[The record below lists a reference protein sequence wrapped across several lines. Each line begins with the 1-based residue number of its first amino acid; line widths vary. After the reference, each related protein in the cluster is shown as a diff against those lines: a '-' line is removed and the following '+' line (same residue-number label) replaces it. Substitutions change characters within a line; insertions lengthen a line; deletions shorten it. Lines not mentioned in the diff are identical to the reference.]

1 MMKKILIMFMV
12 VILAAGSTGCIYVKI
27 DDEKKEIM
35 EDIKDIED
43 KEDNEEKPENN
54 EAEYE
59 KDEEGIIKTEYAK
72 EAIEETAAKLIS
84 AISEKDFEKVSAFV
98 HPEKGV
104 RFTPYTN
111 VSVDNDVVLNQE
123 EVKNFFNDKTKYL
136 WGHYDGRGD
145 EISLTPGEYYDEF
158 IFSED
163 FKNAEA
169 IGYNEVLS
177 SGNMAENQFEVYE
190 NAIIVEYYFPGF
202 NPDFGGADWK
212 SLRLVFE
219 EYEGVW
225 NLTGII
231 HNQWTI

>member
-1 MMKKILIMFMV
+1 MKKIIIIFMAV
-12 VILAAGSTGCIYVKI
+12 LLAAGSSGCIYVKI
-27 DDEKKEIM
+27 NDQEKEIKEDEK
-35 EDIKDIED
+35 
-43 KEDNEEKPENN
+43 KPENN
-54 EAEYE
+54 EVKYE
-59 KDEEGIIKTEYAK
+59 LNEEGIIKTEYAK
-72 EAIEETAAKLIS
+72 EIIEETAAELIN
-84 AISEKDFEKVSAFV
+84 AISDKDFEKVSEYV

-111 VSVDNDVVLNQE
+111 VSVDNDVVLSQE
-123 EVKNFFNDKTKYL
+123 EVKNFFNDKTTYI

-145 EISLTPGEYYDEF
+145 DISLTPGEYYDEF
-158 IFSED
+158 IYSED

-177 SGNMAENQFEVYE
+177 SGNMAENQFEVYQ

-219 EYEGVW
+219 EYEGTW
-225 NLTGII
+225 RLTGII

>member
-1 MMKKILIMFMV
+1 MMKKIF
-12 VILAAGSTGCIYVKI
+12 ILLMIVLFAAGSSGCINIKI
-27 DDEKKEIM
+27 NEPDKEIN
-35 EDIKDIED
+35 ED
-43 KEDNEEKPENN
+43 KEEKTENN

-59 KDEEGIIKTEYAK
+59 LNEEGIIKTEYAK
-72 EAIEETAAKLIS
+72 ELIEETAVELIS
-84 AISEKDFEKVSAFV
+84 AISKKDFEKVSAFV

-104 RFTPYTN
+104 RLTPYTN

-123 EVKNFFNDKTKYL
+123 EVKNFFNDKTTYL

-158 IFSED
+158 IYSED
-163 FKNAEA
+163 FKNAEV

-219 EYEGVW
+219 EHDGVW
-225 NLTGII
+225 KLTGII

>member
-1 MMKKILIMFMV
+1 MKKILIIFMAV
-12 VILAAGSTGCIYVKI
+12 LLAAGSSACSYVKI
-27 DDEKKEIM
+27 NDQKKEI
-35 EDIKDIED
+35 
-43 KEDNEEKPENN
+43 KEDEKKPENN

-59 KDEEGIIKTEYAK
+59 LDEKGIIKAEYAK
-72 EAIEETAAKLIS
+72 KIIEETAAELIN
-84 AISEKDFEKVSAFV
+84 AISDKDFEKVSEFV

-111 VSVDNDVVLNQE
+111 VSVDKDVVLSQE
-123 EVKNFFNDKTKYL
+123 EVKNFFNDKTKYI
-136 WGHYDGRGD
+136 WGNYDGRGD
-145 EISLTPGEYYDEF
+145 EISLTPGEYYAEF
-158 IFSED
+158 IYSED

-177 SGNMAENQFEVYE
+177 SGNMAENQFEVYQ

-219 EYEGVW
+219 EYEGTW
-225 NLTGII
+225 RLTGII

>member
-1 MMKKILIMFMV
+1 MKKIIIIFMAV
-12 VILAAGSTGCIYVKI
+12 LLAAGSSGCIYVKI
-27 DDEKKEIM
+27 NDQEKEIKDDEK
-35 EDIKDIED
+35 
-43 KEDNEEKPENN
+43 KPENN
-54 EAEYE
+54 EVKYE
-59 KDEEGIIKTEYAK
+59 LNEEGIIKTEYAK
-72 EAIEETAAKLIS
+72 EIIEETAAELIN
-84 AISEKDFEKVSAFV
+84 AISDKDFEKVSEYV

-111 VSVDNDVVLNQE
+111 VSVDNDVVLSQE
-123 EVKNFFNDKTKYL
+123 EVKNFFNDKTTYI

-145 EISLTPGEYYDEF
+145 DISLTPGEYYDEF
-158 IFSED
+158 IYSED

-177 SGNMAENQFEVYE
+177 SGNMAENQFEVYQ

-219 EYEGVW
+219 EYEGTW
-225 NLTGII
+225 RLTGII

>member
-1 MMKKILIMFMV
+1 MKKILIIFMAV
-12 VILAAGSTGCIYVKI
+12 LLAAGSSACSYVKI
-27 DDEKKEIM
+27 NDQKKEI
-35 EDIKDIED
+35 
-43 KEDNEEKPENN
+43 KEDEKKPENN

-59 KDEEGIIKTEYAK
+59 LDEKGIIKAEYAK
-72 EAIEETAAKLIS
+72 KIIEETAAELIN
-84 AISEKDFEKVSAFV
+84 AISDKDFEKVSEFV

-111 VSVDNDVVLNQE
+111 VSVDKDVVLSQE
-123 EVKNFFNDKTKYL
+123 EVKNFFNDKTKYI
-136 WGHYDGRGD
+136 WGNYDGRGD
-145 EISLTPGEYYDEF
+145 EISLTPGEYYAEF
-158 IFSED
+158 IYSED

-177 SGNMAENQFEVYE
+177 SGNMAENQFEVYK
-190 NAIIVEYYFPGF
+190 NAIIAEYYFPGF

-219 EYEGVW
+219 EYEGTW
-225 NLTGII
+225 RLTGII

>member
-1 MMKKILIMFMV
+1 MKKIIIIFMAV
-12 VILAAGSTGCIYVKI
+12 LLAAGSSGCIYVKI
-27 DDEKKEIM
+27 NDQEKEIKEDEK
-35 EDIKDIED
+35 
-43 KEDNEEKPENN
+43 KPENN
-54 EAEYE
+54 EVKYE
-59 KDEEGIIKTEYAK
+59 LNEEGIIKTEYAK
-72 EAIEETAAKLIS
+72 EIIEETAAELIN
-84 AISEKDFEKVSAFV
+84 AISDKDFEKVSEYV

-111 VSVDNDVVLNQE
+111 VSVDNDVVLSQE
-123 EVKNFFNDKTKYL
+123 EVKNFFNDKTTYI

-145 EISLTPGEYYDEF
+145 DISLTPGEYYDEF
-158 IFSED
+158 ICSED

-177 SGNMAENQFEVYE
+177 SGNMAENQFEVYQ

-219 EYEGVW
+219 EYEGTW
-225 NLTGII
+225 RLTGII

>member
-1 MMKKILIMFMV
+1 MKKILIIFMAV
-12 VILAAGSTGCIYVKI
+12 LLAAGSSACSYVKI
-27 DDEKKEIM
+27 NDQKKEI
-35 EDIKDIED
+35 
-43 KEDNEEKPENN
+43 KEDEKKPENN

-59 KDEEGIIKTEYAK
+59 LDEKGIIKAEYAK
-72 EAIEETAAKLIS
+72 KIIEETAAELIN
-84 AISEKDFEKVSAFV
+84 AISDKDFEKVSEFV

-111 VSVDNDVVLNQE
+111 VSVDKDVVLSQE
-123 EVKNFFNDKTKYL
+123 EVKNFFNDKTKYI
-136 WGHYDGRGD
+136 WGNYDGRGD
-145 EISLTPGEYYDEF
+145 EISLTPGEYYAEF
-158 IFSED
+158 IYSED

-177 SGNMAENQFEVYE
+177 SGNMAENQFEVYK
-190 NAIIVEYYFPGF
+190 NAIIAEYYFPGF

-219 EYEGVW
+219 EYEGTW
-225 NLTGII
+225 KLTGII

>member
-1 MMKKILIMFMV
+1 MKKIIIIFMAV
-12 VILAAGSTGCIYVKI
+12 LLAAGSSGCIYVKI
-27 DDEKKEIM
+27 NDQEKEIKEDEK
-35 EDIKDIED
+35 
-43 KEDNEEKPENN
+43 KPENN
-54 EAEYE
+54 EVKYE
-59 KDEEGIIKTEYAK
+59 LNEEGIIKTEYAK
-72 EAIEETAAKLIS
+72 EIIEETAAELIN
-84 AISEKDFEKVSAFV
+84 AISDKDFEKVSEYV

-111 VSVDNDVVLNQE
+111 VSVDNDVVLSQE
-123 EVKNFFNDKTKYL
+123 EVKNFFNDKTTYI

-145 EISLTPGEYYDEF
+145 DISLTPGEYYDEF
-158 IFSED
+158 IYSED
-163 FKNAEA
+163 FINAEA

-177 SGNMAENQFEVYE
+177 SGNMAENQFEVYQ

-219 EYEGVW
+219 EYEGTW
-225 NLTGII
+225 RLTGII

>member
-1 MMKKILIMFMV
+1 MKKIIIIFMAV
-12 VILAAGSTGCIYVKI
+12 LLAAGSSGCIYVKI
-27 DDEKKEIM
+27 NDQEKEIKDDEK
-35 EDIKDIED
+35 
-43 KEDNEEKPENN
+43 KPENN
-54 EAEYE
+54 EVKYE
-59 KDEEGIIKTEYAK
+59 LNEEGIIKTEYAK
-72 EAIEETAAKLIS
+72 EIIEETAAELIN
-84 AISEKDFEKVSAFV
+84 AISDKDFEKVSEYV

-111 VSVDNDVVLNQE
+111 VSVDNDVVLSQE
-123 EVKNFFNDKTKYL
+123 EVKNFFNDKTTYI

-145 EISLTPGEYYDEF
+145 DISLTPGEYYDEF
-158 IFSED
+158 IYSED

-177 SGNMAENQFEVYE
+177 SGNMVENQFEVYQ

-219 EYEGVW
+219 EYEGTW
-225 NLTGII
+225 RLTGII

>member
-1 MMKKILIMFMV
+1 MMKKILIIFMV
-12 VILAAGSTGCIYVKI
+12 VLLAAGSTGCIYVKI
-27 DDEKKEIM
+27 DEQEKEIK
-35 EDIKDIED
+35 EDIKD
-43 KEDNEEKPENN
+43 KEDSEEKPENN
-54 EAEYE
+54 KAKYE
-59 KDEEGIIKTEYAK
+59 LDEEGIIKTEYAK
-72 EAIEETAAKLIS
+72 EIIEETAAELIT
-84 AISEKDFEKVSAFV
+84 AISKKDFEKVSEFV

-111 VSVDNDVVLNQE
+111 VSVDNDVVMNQKQ
-123 EVKNFFNDKTKYL
+123 VRNFFNDKTTYL

-145 EISLTPGEYYDEF
+145 EISITPGEYYDEF
-158 IFSED
+158 IYTED
-163 FKNAEA
+163 FKNAEV

-219 EYEGVW
+219 EHDGVW
-225 NLTGII
+225 KLTGII

>member
-1 MMKKILIMFMV
+1 MKK
-12 VILAAGSTGCIYVKI
+12 
-27 DDEKKEIM
+27 
-35 EDIKDIED
+35 
-43 KEDNEEKPENN
+43 KPENN

-59 KDEEGIIKTEYAK
+59 LDEKGIIKAEYAK
-72 EAIEETAAKLIS
+72 KIIEETAAELIN
-84 AISEKDFEKVSAFV
+84 AISDKDFEKVSEFV

-111 VSVDNDVVLNQE
+111 VSVDKDVVLSQE
-123 EVKNFFNDKTKYL
+123 EVKNFFNDKTTYI
-136 WGHYDGRGD
+136 WGNYDGRGD
-145 EISLTPGEYYDEF
+145 EISLTPGEYYAEF
-158 IFSED
+158 IYSED

-177 SGNMAENQFEVYE
+177 SGNMAENQFEVYK
-190 NAIIVEYYFPGF
+190 NAIIAEYYFPGF

-219 EYEGVW
+219 EYEGTW
-225 NLTGII
+225 KLTGII

>member
-1 MMKKILIMFMV
+1 MKKILIIFMV
-12 VILAAGSTGCIYVKI
+12 VMLAAGSTGCINIKI
-27 DDEKKEIM
+27 NDQEEEIKE
-35 EDIKDIED
+35 EIED
-43 KEDNEEKPENN
+43 KDDGEEKPENN

-59 KDEEGIIKTEYAK
+59 LNEEGIIKPEYAK
-72 EAIEETAAKLIS
+72 SIIEETAAELIS
-84 AISEKDFEKVSAFV
+84 AISKKDFEKVSELV

-123 EVKNFFNDKTKYL
+123 EVKIFFNDKTTYL

-158 IFSED
+158 IYSED

-177 SGNMAENQFEVYE
+177 SGNMAENQFEIYK
-190 NAIIVEYYFPGF
+190 NAIIAEYYFPGF

-219 EYEGVW
+219 EHEGTW
-225 NLTGII
+225 KLTGII

>member
-1 MMKKILIMFMV
+1 MKKIIIIFMAV
-12 VILAAGSTGCIYVKI
+12 LLAAGSSGCIYVKI
-27 DDEKKEIM
+27 NDQEKEIKEDEK
-35 EDIKDIED
+35 
-43 KEDNEEKPENN
+43 KPENN
-54 EAEYE
+54 EVKYE
-59 KDEEGIIKTEYAK
+59 LNEEGIIKTEYAK
-72 EAIEETAAKLIS
+72 EIIEETAAELIN
-84 AISEKDFEKVSAFV
+84 AISDKDFEKVSEYV

-111 VSVDNDVVLNQE
+111 VSVDNDVVLSQE
-123 EVKNFFNDKTKYL
+123 EVKNFFNDKTTYI

-145 EISLTPGEYYDEF
+145 DISLTPGEYYDEF
-158 IFSED
+158 IYSED

-177 SGNMAENQFEVYE
+177 SGNMVENQFEVYQ

-219 EYEGVW
+219 EYEGTW
-225 NLTGII
+225 RLTGII

>member
-1 MMKKILIMFMV
+1 MKKILIIFMAV
-12 VILAAGSTGCIYVKI
+12 LLAAGSSACSYVKI
-27 DDEKKEIM
+27 NDQKKEI
-35 EDIKDIED
+35 
-43 KEDNEEKPENN
+43 KEDEKKPENN

-59 KDEEGIIKTEYAK
+59 LDEKGIIKAEYAK
-72 EAIEETAAKLIS
+72 KIIEETAAELIN
-84 AISEKDFEKVSAFV
+84 AISDKDFEKVSEFV

-111 VSVDNDVVLNQE
+111 VSVDKDVVLSQE
-123 EVKNFFNDKTKYL
+123 EVKNFFNDKTTYI
-136 WGHYDGRGD
+136 WGNYDGRGD
-145 EISLTPGEYYDEF
+145 EISLTPGEYYAEF
-158 IFSED
+158 IYSED

-177 SGNMAENQFEVYE
+177 SGNMAENQFEVYK
-190 NAIIVEYYFPGF
+190 NAIIAEYYFPGF

-219 EYEGVW
+219 EYEGTW
-225 NLTGII
+225 KLTGII

>member
-1 MMKKILIMFMV
+1 MMKKLLIIFMAV
-12 VILAAGSTGCIYVKI
+12 VLLAAGSSGCSENTKI
-27 DDEKKEIM
+27 EEKEKQALE
-35 EDIKDIED
+35 ET
-43 KEDNEEKPENN
+43 DNEEKNENN

-59 KDEEGIIKTEYAK
+59 LTEEGIIKPEYARNL
-72 EAIEETAAKLIS
+72 IEETAAELIS
-84 AISEKDFEKVSAFV
+84 AISKKDFEKVSAFV

-123 EVKNFFNDKTKYL
+123 EVKNFFNDKTAYV

-158 IFSED
+158 IYSED

-169 IGYNEVLS
+169 VGYNEVLS
-177 SGNMAENQFEVYE
+177 SGNMAENQFEVYQ

-225 NLTGII
+225 KLTGII

>member
-1 MMKKILIMFMV
+1 MKKLLIIFMAV
-12 VILAAGSTGCIYVKI
+12 MLLAAGSSGCSINIKI
-27 DDEKKEIM
+27 DEKEKEVA
-35 EDIKDIED
+35 EET
-43 KEDNEEKPENN
+43 DNEEKTENN
-54 EAEYE
+54 ETEYE
-59 KDEEGIIKTEYAK
+59 LTEEGIIKPEYARNL
-72 EAIEETAAKLIS
+72 IEETAAELVNALSK
-84 AISEKDFEKVSAFV
+84 KDFDKVSAFV

-111 VSVDNDVVLNQE
+111 VSVDKDVVLSQD
-123 EVKNFFNDKTKYL
+123 EVKDFFNDKTTYV

-145 EISLTPGEYYDEF
+145 EISLTPSKYYDEF
-158 IFSED
+158 IYSED

-169 IGYNEVLS
+169 VGYNEVLS
-177 SGNMAENQFEVYE
+177 SGNMAENQFEVYQ

-225 NLTGII
+225 KLTGII